1 MNEIN
6 LEEWKEDKKA
16 KSITYF
22 STKENVAVTREMI
35 KELKRIS
42 ELNGKRNARF
52 CLHNSTDSSLH
63 DMIILEY
70 QNKKCRKPHKH
81 LKKEETL
88 HMIEGEM
95 LSLIFDD
102 LGNLLE
108 KIVLSPKNKFSYR
121 VGKGFYHVWLPKTEL
136 VIYREIKQ
144 GPFNPKDNFDPNF
157 NYTSLLKRYVGFDLS
172 CYNESCKK
180 ICSLNKIE
188 KR

>member
-1 MNEIN
+1 MKEIN

-22 STKENVAVTREMI
+22 SRKGNAMVSRDMINKLKE
-35 KELKRIS
+35 IS
-42 ELNGKRNARF
+42 ELRGERNARF
-52 CLHNSTDSSLH
+52 CLHASPYSLLH

-81 LKKEETL
+81 LKKDETL

-95 LSLIFDD
+95 LSLIFSDS
-102 LGNLLE
+102 GNLLE

-121 VGKGFYHVWLPKTEL
+121 VSKGFYHVWLPKTKL

-144 GPFNPKDNFDPNF
+144 GPFNPEDNLAPNF
-157 NYTSLLKRYVGFDLS
+157 NYTSILEKCMGFDLS
-172 CYNESCKK
+172 CYNESCKQ
-180 ICSLNKIE
+180 ICSLNKIK